1 MKCPAPPGTSQEVAV
16 DRSSSPRALPPVRTR
31 VLDLPGRGRTVV
43 EDAPGPPGAPTL
55 VLLHGVALTAELNWG
70 GVVEPLRSS
79 FRVVMFDLRGHG
91 KGVRTSD
98 FRLEDC
104 ADDVA
109 AIAAELGIERLV
121 AVGYSMGG
129 LVAQLLW
136 RRHPGL
142 VSGLVL
148 CSTARNVSGSPWERS
163 AALTLPFVV
172 AGAAWMPA
180 LHLLRADAV
189 GAALLDG
196 EIDPADRRWALSEMR
211 RTTLIDALSAVQA
224 VAVFTSHTWIGTVD
238 VPSAVVVTRHDRVV
252 HPRRQHKLA
261 RALPA
266 STVVEIDGGHDVF
279 LEAPA
284 RLAAAIETACTAVC
298 ADGGDRAVGA

>member
-1 MKCPAPPGTSQEVAV
+1 M
-16 DRSSSPRALPPVRTR
+16 DRSSPRALPPVRTR
-31 VLDLPGRGRTVV
+31 VLDLPGRGGVVV
-43 EDAPGPPGAPTL
+43 EDAPGPPDAPTL

-70 GVVEPLRSS
+70 GIVEHLRAGY
-79 FRVVMFDLRGHG
+79 RVVMFDLRGHG
-91 KGVRTSD
+91 RGVRTSN

-109 AIAAELGIERLV
+109 AVAAELGIDRLI

-148 CSTARNVSGSPWERS
+148 CSTARNVSGSPWERT

-172 AGAAWMPA
+172 AGAAWMPIPHA
-180 LHLLRADAV
+180 LRADLV
-189 GAALLDG
+189 GAALLDR
-196 EIDPADRRWALSEMR
+196 EIDPAARRWALSQMR
-211 RTTLIDALSAVQA
+211 RTALIDALAAVQA
-224 VAVFTSHTWIGTVD
+224 VAVFSSHTWIATVD

-252 HPRRQHKLA
+252 PPRRQHKLA
-261 RALPA
+261 RALPG
-266 STVVEIDGGHDVF
+266 SKVVEIDGGHDVF

-284 RLAAAIETACTAVC
+284 RLAAAVEAACTAVC
-298 ADGGDRAVGA
+298 ADAGNRAVGA

>member
-1 MKCPAPPGTSQEVAV
+1 M
-16 DRSSSPRALPPVRTR
+16 DRSSPRALPPVRTH

-55 VLLHGVALTAELNWG
+55 VLLHGVTLTAELNWG
-70 GVVEPLRSS
+70 GIVEPLRAGY
-79 FRVVMFDLRGHG
+79 RMVMFDLRGHG
-91 KGVRTSD
+91 TGVRTSS

-104 ADDVA
+104 ADVVA
-109 AIAAELGIERLV
+109 AVAAELGIERLI

-136 RRHPGL
+136 RRHPAL

-148 CSTARNVSGSPWERS
+148 CATARNVSGSPWERT
-163 AALTLPFVV
+163 AAHALPFLV
-172 AGAAWMPA
+172 AGAVWMPA
-180 LHLLRADAV
+180 LHVLRADLV

-196 EIDPADRRWALSEMR
+196 EIDPADRRWALSQMR

-224 VAVFTSHTWIGTVD
+224 AAVFTSHTWIGTVD

-261 RALPA
+261 RALPG

-279 LEAPA
+279 LQAPG
-284 RLAAAIETACTAVC
+284 RLAAAIEAACAVC
-298 ADGGDRAVGA
+298 ADAGGRAVGA

>member
-1 MKCPAPPGTSQEVAV
+1 MPGEFSGISQEVAV
-16 DRSSSPRALPPVRTR
+16 DRSSSRALPPVRTR

-70 GVVEPLRSS
+70 GVVEPLRCSY
-79 FRVVMFDLRGHG
+79 RVVMFDLRGHG
-91 KGVRTSD
+91 KGVRTSG

-109 AIAAELGIERLV
+109 AVAAELGIERLI

-148 CSTARNVSGSPWERS
+148 CSTARNVSGSPWERT
-163 AALTLPFVV
+163 AALTLPFLV

-180 LHLLRADAV
+180 LHVLRADLV

-196 EIDPADRRWALSEMR
+196 EIDPADRRWALSQMR

-238 VPSAVVVTRHDRVV
+238 VPSAVVVSRHDRVV
-252 HPRRQHKLA
+252 HPHRQHKLA
-261 RALPA
+261 RALPG

-284 RLAAAIETACTAVC
+284 RLAAAVEAACAAVC
-298 ADGGDRAVGA
+298 ADAGSRAVGA

>member
-1 MKCPAPPGTSQEVAV
+1 V
-16 DRSSSPRALPPVRTR
+16 DRSSPRALPPVRTR
-31 VLDLPGRGRTVV
+31 VLDLPGRGRVVV
-43 EDAPGPPGAPTL
+43 EDSVGPPGAPTL
-55 VLLHGVALTAELNWG
+55 VLLHGVALTAELNWRG
-70 GVVEPLRSS
+70 IVEPLRADY
-79 FRVVMFDLRGHG
+79 RVVMFDLRGHG

-98 FRLEDC
+98 FGLGGFRLEDC

-109 AIAAELGIERLV
+109 AVAAELGIERLI

-148 CSTARNVSGSPWERS
+148 CSTARNVSGSPWERTT
-163 AALTLPFVV
+163 ALTLPFLV

-180 LHLLRADAV
+180 VHVLRADVV
-189 GAALLDG
+189 GAALLDRG
-196 EIDPADRRWALSEMR
+196 IDPADRRWALSQMR
-211 RTTLIDALSAVQA
+211 RTSLVDALAAVQA
-224 VAVFTSHTWIGTVD
+224 AAVFTSHSWIGTVD

-261 RALPA
+261 RALPG
-266 STVVEIDGGHDVF
+266 SHVIEIDGGHDVF

-284 RLAAAIETACTAVC
+284 RLAAAIEAACAAVC
-298 ADGGDRAVGA
+298 ADADDRAVGA